1 MSDLHKRLDEEI
13 NSYYSEIYT
22 QEGTVN
28 ESAMA
33 YGTFLD
39 SPMRVVHAINSGVPY
54 RIFKLIQ
61 EESPFD
67 DVDWANFLNISKR
80 SLDRFKAAGDHI
92 FKPAHAEK
100 IFELAEVTQL
110 GAQVF
115 DSRKQFY
122 DWLNTPS
129 FALGNFK
136 PIDLLS
142 NSFGKNLVLDEL
154 HHIDQGIFA

>member
-1 MSDLHKRLDEEI
+1 MNDVYKKLDQEI
-13 NSYYSEIYT
+13 QQYYSGLSENT
-22 QEGTVN
+22 GQVN
-28 ESAMA
+28 EPAVA
-33 YGTFLD
+33 YDTFLD
-39 SPMRVVHAINSGVPY
+39 SPMRVVHAINSGIPY
-54 RIFKLIQ
+54 RIFKLIK

-67 DVDWANFLNISKR
+67 DDEWANFLNISRR
-80 SLDRFKAAGDHI
+80 SLDRFKASGDHI

-129 FALGNFK
+129 FALGSFK

-142 NSFGKNLVLDEL
+142 NSFGKNIVLNEL

>member
-1 MSDLHKRLDEEI
+1 MDDAYKKLDHEI
-13 NSYYSEIYT
+13 NSYYKKISER
-22 QEGTVN
+22 ENLVK
-28 ESAMA
+28 EPAVA
-33 YGTFLD
+33 YDTFLE
-39 SPMRVVHAINSGVPY
+39 SPMRVVHAINIGIPY
-54 RIFKLIQ
+54 RIFKLIK

-67 DVDWANFLNISKR
+67 DDDWANFLNISKR

-115 DSRKQFY
+115 ESRKQFY

-129 FALGNFK
+129 FALGDFK